1 LTALSRLY
9 GRATTFRRSWY
20 ARDRSRSRRLLQPVI
35 SVGNLVLGGSGKTP
49 IVATLARML
58 VAAGERPSIL
68 SRGYRRP
75 DPSRG
80 VVVVCDG
87 HAVLATAER
96 SGDEPFMLAR
106 MLAGAAVLV
115 SHDRYEA
122 GTIAESRFGCTV
134 HILDDGFQHV
144 QLARDV
150 NLLVAA
156 PADLNDRVLPAGT
169 LREPLSAARAADA
182 VFVEGSD
189 DDVQAVASGL
199 GVSTAFRVTRRFQ
212 PVRRLRSHAVQ
223 SAVGADL
230 QVGRNVTPAR
240 AIAVA
245 AIARPERFFAALR
258 DQGWDIARQLTFR
271 DHHWFTAQD
280 IQTIEQAARDA
291 GVEVVITTE
300 KDAARLDATVGRRAL
315 SGSPGGPD
323 KVRPT
328 WALLPMEAQIDDRF
342 APWLAGRLAAA
353 RRHRSG
359 PAPSTSAGPG

>member
-1 LTALSRLY
+1 LKALSSLYARATAL
-9 GRATTFRRSWY
+9 RRSWY
-20 ARDRSRSRRLLQPVI
+20 ARDRSRSRRLRQPVI

-80 VVVVCDG
+80 VVVVSDG

-106 MLAGAAVLV
+106 TLAGAAVLV

-122 GTIAESRFGCTV
+122 GTIAESRLGCTV

-156 PADLNDRVLPAGT
+156 RTDLDDRVVPAGT
-169 LREPLSAARAADA
+169 LREPLTAGRAADA
-182 VFVEGSD
+182 LLVEGSD
-189 DDVQAVASGL
+189 EDMQAVTLGF
-199 GVSTAFRVTRRFQ
+199 GVSTAFRVTRRFH
-212 PVRRLRSHAVQ
+212 PVRPFHV
-223 SAVGADL
+223 
-230 QVGRNVTPAR
+230 PAR

-245 AIARPERFFAALR
+245 GIARPARFFAALR
-258 DQGWDIARQLTFR
+258 AQGWDIAREFVFR
-271 DHHWFTAQD
+271 DHHWFTPRD
-280 IQTIEQAARDA
+280 IQSIGQAARDA
-291 GVEVVITTE
+291 GVDVVITTE
-300 KDAARLDATVGRRAL
+300 KDAARVPPDRARATWLV
-315 SGSPGGPD
+315 
-323 KVRPT
+323 
-328 WALLPMEAQIDDRF
+328 LPMEADIDDRF

-353 RRHRSG
+353 RRQQSETAQSARSG
-359 PAPSTSAGPG
+359 PG